1 MAADPA
7 HALRYTARMPFTE
20 TDLKHPA
27 ALERVRMLFGKARFL
42 EYLGISLVDV
52 GPGWAELSVASRPE
66 LTQGEGFLH
75 AGLQATLAD
84 HASGT
89 ASGTLMGPDETVL
102 AVEFKVTLLR
112 PASGDRLTCR
122 ADVIRAGR
130 RLMFTE
136 AKVFAHSGGVARQVA
151 SFSGTVAVV
160 AVP

>member
-1 MAADPA
+1 MA
-7 HALRYTARMPFTE
+7 FTDS
-20 TDLKHPA
+20 DLKHPA
-27 ALERVRMLFGKARFL
+27 ALERVRQLFEQARFL
-42 EYLGISLVDV
+42 KHVGITLTDV
-52 GPGWAELSVASRPE
+52 GPGWAELAVAARPE

-89 ASGTLMGPDETVL
+89 ASGTLIGLDETVL

-112 PASGDRLTCR
+112 PAAGERLTCR

-136 AKVFAHSGGVARQVA
+136 AKVFAHQGADVRQVA

-160 AVP
+160 QVASTAR